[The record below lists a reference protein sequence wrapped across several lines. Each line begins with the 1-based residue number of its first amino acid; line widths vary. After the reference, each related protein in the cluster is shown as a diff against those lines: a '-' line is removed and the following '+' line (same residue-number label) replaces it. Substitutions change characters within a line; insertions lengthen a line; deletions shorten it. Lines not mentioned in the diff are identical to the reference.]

1 VKRLIAPCAA
11 LLLLACPHPAAAQ
24 VFGQFTGAVPVGV
37 NNRLFGGYALF
48 ARHESEGL
56 AQLRLSFY
64 PGLDFGFHG
73 GLTHVTVSGHSRT
86 AVDLGGDLKS
96 QLARRSETFP
106 VDLALGG
113 AIGVSSA
120 EDFNL
125 MSVGPVV
132 VASRT
137 LALQGGAELTPYG
150 GAALLFSR
158 LDDTGNS
165 TTGVSL
171 PLRCGL
177 EYRPSADVRLVLE
190 LQLPLSDP
198 VHRDPKLVLGANFPF

>member
-11 LLLLACPHPAAAQ
+11 LLLLACAQSATAQ

-37 NNRLFGGYALF
+37 NNRLFGGYGLF
-48 ARHESEGL
+48 AHHQAEGL

-64 PGLDFGFHG
+64 PGVDFGFHG
-73 GLTHVTVSGHSRT
+73 GLMHVTLSGHSRT
-86 AVDLGGDLKS
+86 AVELGGDVKS
-96 QLARRSETFP
+96 LVAKRSETFP

-125 MSVGPVV
+125 MSVGPTV
-132 VASRT
+132 VASR
-137 LALQGGAELTPYG
+137 ALPLRGSAELTPYA
-150 GAALLFSR
+150 GAALLYSR
-158 LDDTGNS
+158 LDIAGFS
-165 TTGVSL
+165 TTDVSL
-171 PLRCGL
+171 PVRAGL
-177 EYRPSADVRLVLE
+177 EYRPNPDVRLVLE

-198 VHRDPKLVLGANFPF
+198 VHTDPKLVLGANFPF